1 MAYFDQLPTVF
12 VADSGQEEKVKYKEV
27 KNIFRRVILPEKM
40 AKYATLFNEYYIPD
54 GMRPDMVAQKFYGDP
69 ELDWIILLSNNI
81 TDIYTQWPKRENA
94 LNDYVANIYDDP
106 DSIHHWETMEVKSGD
121 IVIAKG
127 GIEVNESY
135 RGIDIDGNAL
145 AKELS
150 VYPVTNYEHESYLNE
165 KSRLIS
171 IPTSRLVDFYEEQFK
186 DLVDYQPHDEVDDF
200 GRKKTHISLAS
211 AFLDR
216 DAFRRSALSNIQAA
230 ISNTSGNVTFD
241 YGDGNIVQGVVGTT
255 TVTSVVDNTVT
266 TTNTA
271 ATTTTTTTTS
281 TTTSTTTDTSS
292 GSGY

>member
-54 GMRPDMVAQKFYGDP
+54 GMRPDMVAQKFYGDS

-145 AKELS
+145 SKEQS

-230 ISNTSGNVTFD
+230 VSNTSGNVTFD

-271 ATTTTTTTTS
+271 ATTTTTTSS
-281 TTTSTTTDTSS
+281 TTTNTSS

>member
-54 GMRPDMVAQKFYGDP
+54 GMRPDMVAQKFYGDS

-145 AKELS
+145 SKEQS

-186 DLVDYQPHDEVDDF
+186 EIVDYQPHDEVDDF

-230 ISNTSGNVTFD
+230 VSNTSGNVTFD

-271 ATTTTTTTTS
+271 ATTTTTTSSSTTSS
-281 TTTSTTTDTSS
+281 TTTNTSS
-292 GSGY
+292 GYGY

>member
-81 TDIYTQWPKRENA
+81 TDVYTQWPKRESA
-94 LNDYVANIYDDP
+94 LNEYVANIYDDP
-106 DSIHHWETMEVKSGD
+106 DSVHHWETVEVKSGD
-121 IVIAKG
+121 IVIAKS

-135 RGIDIDGNAL
+135 RGIDIDGNT
-145 AKELS
+145 LS
-150 VYPVTNYEHESYLNE
+150 KDQSIYPVSNYEHESYLNE

-230 ISNTSGNVTFD
+230 ISNTSGTVTFD
-241 YGDGNIVQGVVGTT
+241 YGDGNIVQGVAGTT
-255 TVTSVVDNTVT
+255 ATVTVDNTPT
-266 TTNTA
+266 TSTS
-271 ATTTTTTTTS
+271 TTTTTS
-281 TTTSTTTDTSS
+281 STTTNTSS

>member
-81 TDIYTQWPKRENA
+81 TDVYTQWPKRESA
-94 LNDYVANIYDDP
+94 LNEYVANIYDDP
-106 DSIHHWETMEVKSGD
+106 DSVHHWETVEVKSGD
-121 IVIAKG
+121 IVITKS

-145 AKELS
+145 SKDQS
-150 VYPVTNYEHESYLNE
+150 IYPVSNYEHESYLNE

-230 ISNTSGNVTFD
+230 ISNTSGTVTFD
-241 YGDGNIVQGVVGTT
+241 YGDGNIVQGVAGTT
-255 TVTSVVDNTVT
+255 TTTAVVENTVT

-281 TTTSTTTDTSS
+281 STTTNTSS

>member
-54 GMRPDMVAQKFYGDP
+54 GMRPDMVAQKFYGDS

-94 LNDYVANIYDDP
+94 LNEYVANIYDDP

-145 AKELS
+145 SKEQS
-150 VYPVTNYEHESYLNE
+150 IYPVTNYEHESYLNE

-186 DLVDYQPHDEVDDF
+186 EIVDYQPHDEVDDF

-271 ATTTTTTTTS
+271 ATTTTTTTSS
-281 TTTSTTTDTSS
+281 TTNTSS

>member
-54 GMRPDMVAQKFYGDP
+54 GMRPDMVAQKFYGDS

-135 RGIDIDGNAL
+135 RGIDIDGNPL
-145 AKELS
+145 TKEQS

-186 DLVDYQPHDEVDDF
+186 EIVDYQPHDEVDDF

-271 ATTTTTTTTS
+271 ATTTTTT
-281 TTTSTTTDTSS
+281 DTSS

>member
-1 MAYFDQLPTVF
+1 MAYFDQLPTIF

-81 TDIYTQWPKRENA
+81 TDVYTQWPKRENN
-94 LNDYVANIYDDP
+94 LSSFVADIYDDP
-106 DSIHHWETMEVKSGD
+106 DAIHHWETMEVKSGD
-121 IVIAKG
+121 IVIAKAN
-127 GIEVNESY
+127 IEVNESY
-135 RGIDIDGNAL
+135 RGIDIDGNPL
-145 AKELS
+145 TKEQS

-165 KSRLIS
+165 KNRLIS

-186 DLVDYQPHDEVDDF
+186 DIVDYQPHDEVDDF

-230 ISNTSGNVTFD
+230 ISNTTGTVTFD
-241 YGDGNIVQGVVGTT
+241 YGDGNIVQGVAGTT
-255 TVTSVVDNTVT
+255 TVTSIVDNTVT
-266 TTNTA
+266 TT
-271 ATTTTTTTTS
+271 TTS
-281 TTTSTTTDTSS
+281 TT
-292 GSGY
+292 SGY

>member
-54 GMRPDMVAQKFYGDP
+54 GMRPDMVAQKFYGDS

-94 LNDYVANIYDDP
+94 LNEYVANIYDDP

-145 AKELS
+145 SKEQS
-150 VYPVTNYEHESYLNE
+150 IYPVTNYEHESYLNE

-186 DLVDYQPHDEVDDF
+186 DLVDYKPHDEVDDF
-200 GRKKTHISLAS
+200 GRKRTHISLAS

-266 TTNTA
+266 TTTTA
-271 ATTTTTTTTS
+271 ATTTTTT

>member
-81 TDIYTQWPKRENA
+81 TDVYTQWPKRESA
-94 LNDYVANIYDDP
+94 LNEYVANIYDDP
-106 DSIHHWETMEVKSGD
+106 DSVHHWETVEVKSGD
-121 IVIAKG
+121 IVIAKS

-145 AKELS
+145 SKDQS
-150 VYPVTNYEHESYLNE
+150 IYPVSNYEHESYLNE

-230 ISNTSGNVTFD
+230 ISNTSGTVTFD
-241 YGDGNIVQGVVGTT
+241 YGDGNIVQGVAGTT
-255 TVTSVVDNTVT
+255 TTTAVVENTVT

-281 TTTSTTTDTSS
+281 STTTNTSS

>member
-54 GMRPDMVAQKFYGDP
+54 GMRPDMVAQKFYGDS

-94 LNDYVANIYDDP
+94 LNEYVANIYDDP

-145 AKELS
+145 SKEQS
-150 VYPVTNYEHESYLNE
+150 IYPVTNYEHESYLNE

-186 DLVDYQPHDEVDDF
+186 DLVDYKPHDEVDDF
-200 GRKKTHISLAS
+200 GRKRTHISLAS

-271 ATTTTTTTTS
+271 ATTTTTTTSS
-281 TTTSTTTDTSS
+281 TTNTSS

>member
-54 GMRPDMVAQKFYGDP
+54 GMRPDMVAQKFYGDS

-94 LNDYVANIYDDP
+94 LNEYVANIYDDP

-145 AKELS
+145 SKEQS
-150 VYPVTNYEHESYLNE
+150 IYPVTNYEHESYLNE

-186 DLVDYQPHDEVDDF
+186 DLVDYKPHDEVDDF
-200 GRKKTHISLAS
+200 GRKRTHISLAS

-230 ISNTSGNVTFD
+230 VSNTSGNVTFD

-271 ATTTTTTTTS
+271 ATTTTTTTT
-281 TTTSTTTDTSS
+281 TTSTTTDTSS

>member
-54 GMRPDMVAQKFYGDP
+54 GMRPDMVAQKFYGDS

-135 RGIDIDGNAL
+135 RGIDIDGNPL
-145 AKELS
+145 TKEQS

-271 ATTTTTTTTS
+271 ATTTTTT
-281 TTTSTTTDTSS
+281 DTSS

>member
-135 RGIDIDGNAL
+135 RGIDIDGNPL
-145 AKELS
+145 TKEQS

-165 KSRLIS
+165 KNRLIS

-186 DLVDYQPHDEVDDF
+186 EIVDYQPHDEVDDF

-230 ISNTSGNVTFD
+230 ISNTTGTVTFD
-241 YGDGNIVQGVVGTT
+241 YGDGNIVQGVAGTT
-255 TVTSVVDNTVT
+255 TVTSIVDNTVT
-266 TTNTA
+266 TT
-271 ATTTTTTTTS
+271 TTS
-281 TTTSTTTDTSS
+281 TT
-292 GSGY
+292 SGY

>member
-81 TDIYTQWPKRENA
+81 TDVYTQWPKRESA
-94 LNDYVANIYDDP
+94 LNEYVANIYDDP
-106 DSIHHWETMEVKSGD
+106 DSVHHWETVEVKSGD
-121 IVIAKG
+121 IVIAKS

-145 AKELS
+145 SKDQS
-150 VYPVTNYEHESYLNE
+150 IYPVSNYEHESYLNE

-230 ISNTSGNVTFD
+230 ISNTSGTVTFD
-241 YGDGNIVQGVVGTT
+241 YGDGNLVQGVAGTT
-255 TVTSVVDNTVT
+255 ATVTTVDNTPT
-266 TTNTA
+266 TSTSTS
-271 ATTTTTTTTS
+271 TTTTTTS
-281 TTTSTTTDTSS
+281 TTTTSSTTTNTSS

>member
-54 GMRPDMVAQKFYGDP
+54 GMRPDMVAQKFYGDS

-94 LNDYVANIYDDP
+94 LNEYVANIYDDP

-135 RGIDIDGNAL
+135 RGIDINGNTL
-145 AKELS
+145 SKELS

-186 DLVDYQPHDEVDDF
+186 EIVDYQPHDEVDDF

-230 ISNTSGNVTFD
+230 VSNTSGNVTFD

-271 ATTTTTTTTS
+271 ATTTTT
-281 TTTSTTTDTSS
+281 DTSS

>member
-54 GMRPDMVAQKFYGDP
+54 GMRPDMVAQKFYGDS

-94 LNDYVANIYDDP
+94 LNEYVANIYDDP

-145 AKELS
+145 SKEQS
-150 VYPVTNYEHESYLNE
+150 IYPVTNYEHESYLNE

-186 DLVDYQPHDEVDDF
+186 DLVDYKPHDEVDDF
-200 GRKKTHISLAS
+200 GRKRTHISLAS

-271 ATTTTTTTTS
+271 ATTTTTTTT

>member
-94 LNDYVANIYDDP
+94 LNEYVANIYDDP

-135 RGIDIDGNAL
+135 RGIDINGNTL
-145 AKELS
+145 SKELS

-186 DLVDYQPHDEVDDF
+186 EIVDYQPHDEVDDF

-230 ISNTSGNVTFD
+230 VSNTSGNVTFD

-271 ATTTTTTTTS
+271 ATTTTTTTSS
-281 TTTSTTTDTSS
+281 TTNTSS

>member
-81 TDIYTQWPKRENA
+81 TDVYTQWPKRESA
-94 LNDYVANIYDDP
+94 LNEYVANIYDDP
-106 DSIHHWETMEVKSGD
+106 DSVHHWETVEVKSGD
-121 IVIAKG
+121 IVIAKS

-135 RGIDIDGNAL
+135 RGIDIDGNT
-145 AKELS
+145 LS
-150 VYPVTNYEHESYLNE
+150 KDQSIYPVSNYEHESYLNE

-230 ISNTSGNVTFD
+230 ISNTSGTVTFD
-241 YGDGNIVQGVVGTT
+241 YGDGNIVQGVAGTT
-255 TVTSVVDNTVT
+255 TTTAVVENTVT

-281 TTTSTTTDTSS
+281 STTTNTSS

>member
-54 GMRPDMVAQKFYGDP
+54 GMRPDMVAQKFYGDS

-94 LNDYVANIYDDP
+94 LNEYVANIYDDP

-145 AKELS
+145 SKEQS
-150 VYPVTNYEHESYLNE
+150 IYPVTNYEHESYLNE

-186 DLVDYQPHDEVDDF
+186 DLVDYKPHDEVDDF
-200 GRKKTHISLAS
+200 GRKRTHISLAS

-271 ATTTTTTTTS
+271 ATTTTTTTT
-281 TTTSTTTDTSS
+281 TTSTTTDTSS

>member
-1 MAYFDQLPTVF
+1 
-12 VADSGQEEKVKYKEV
+12 
-27 KNIFRRVILPEKM
+27 M

-54 GMRPDMVAQKFYGDP
+54 GMRPDMVAQKFYGDS

-94 LNDYVANIYDDP
+94 LNEYVANIYDDP

-145 AKELS
+145 SKEQS
-150 VYPVTNYEHESYLNE
+150 IYPVTNYEHESYLNE

-186 DLVDYQPHDEVDDF
+186 DLVDYKPHDEVDDF
-200 GRKKTHISLAS
+200 GRKRTHISLAS

-266 TTNTA
+266 TN
-271 ATTTTTTTTS
+271 S
-281 TTTSTTTDTSS
+281 EPLIEIVDQFSDW
-292 GSGY
+292 

>member
-54 GMRPDMVAQKFYGDP
+54 GMRPDMVAQKFYGDS

-94 LNDYVANIYDDP
+94 LNSFVANKYDDP

-145 AKELS
+145 SKEQS
-150 VYPVTNYEHESYLNE
+150 IYPVTNYEHESYLNE

-186 DLVDYQPHDEVDDF
+186 DLVDYKPHDEVDDF
-200 GRKKTHISLAS
+200 GRKRTHISLAS

-271 ATTTTTTTTS
+271 ATTTTTTTT
-281 TTTSTTTDTSS
+281 TSTTTDTSS

>member
-54 GMRPDMVAQKFYGDP
+54 GMRPDMVAQKFYGDS

-145 AKELS
+145 SKEQS

-200 GRKKTHISLAS
+200 GRKRTHISLAS

-230 ISNTSGNVTFD
+230 VSNTSGNVTFD

-271 ATTTTTTTTS
+271 ATTTTTTSS
-281 TTTSTTTDTSS
+281 TTTNTSS

>member
-54 GMRPDMVAQKFYGDP
+54 GMRPDMVAQKFYGDS

-94 LNDYVANIYDDP
+94 LNEYVANIYDDP

-145 AKELS
+145 SKEQS
-150 VYPVTNYEHESYLNE
+150 IYPVTNYDHESYLNE

-171 IPTSRLVDFYEEQFK
+171 IPTSRL
-186 DLVDYQPHDEVDDF
+186 DDF
-200 GRKKTHISLAS
+200 
-211 AFLDR
+211 
-216 DAFRRSALSNIQAA
+216 
-230 ISNTSGNVTFD
+230 
-241 YGDGNIVQGVVGTT
+241 
-255 TVTSVVDNTVT
+255 
-266 TTNTA
+266 
-271 ATTTTTTTTS
+271 
-281 TTTSTTTDTSS
+281 
-292 GSGY
+292 

>member
-54 GMRPDMVAQKFYGDP
+54 GMRPDMVAQKFYGDS

-94 LNDYVANIYDDP
+94 LNEYVANIYDDP

-135 RGIDIDGNAL
+135 RGIDIDGNPL
-145 AKELS
+145 TKEQS

-271 ATTTTTTTTS
+271 ATTTTTTTT
-281 TTTSTTTDTSS
+281 TTDTSS

>member
-54 GMRPDMVAQKFYGDP
+54 GMRPDMVAQKFYGDS

-145 AKELS
+145 SKEQS

-200 GRKKTHISLAS
+200 GRKRTHISLAS

-230 ISNTSGNVTFD
+230 VSNTSGNVTFD

-281 TTTSTTTDTSS
+281 TTTDTSS

>member
-54 GMRPDMVAQKFYGDP
+54 GMRPDMVAQKFYGDS

-106 DSIHHWETMEVKSGD
+106 DSIHHWETIEVKSGD

-135 RGIDIDGNAL
+135 RGIDIDGDAL
-145 AKELS
+145 SKEQS

-186 DLVDYQPHDEVDDF
+186 DLVDYKPHDEVDDF
-200 GRKKTHISLAS
+200 GRKRTHISLAS

-230 ISNTSGNVTFD
+230 VSNTSGNVTFD

-271 ATTTTTTTTS
+271 ATTTTTTTT

>member
-145 AKELS
+145 SKEQS

-200 GRKKTHISLAS
+200 GRKRTHISLAS

-230 ISNTSGNVTFD
+230 VSNTSGNVTFD

-271 ATTTTTTTTS
+271 ATTTTTTSS
-281 TTTSTTTDTSS
+281 TTTNTSS

>member
-54 GMRPDMVAQKFYGDP
+54 GMRPDMVAQKFYGDS

-145 AKELS
+145 SKEQS

-200 GRKKTHISLAS
+200 GRKRTHISLAS

-281 TTTSTTTDTSS
+281 TTTDTSS

>member
-54 GMRPDMVAQKFYGDP
+54 GMRPDMVAQKFYGDS

-94 LNDYVANIYDDP
+94 LNEYVANIYDDP

-145 AKELS
+145 SKEQS
-150 VYPVTNYEHESYLNE
+150 IYPVTNYEHESYLNE

-186 DLVDYQPHDEVDDF
+186 DLVDYKPHDEVDDF
-200 GRKKTHISLAS
+200 GRKRTHISLAS

-271 ATTTTTTTTS
+271 ATTTTTTTT
-281 TTTSTTTDTSS
+281 TSTTTDTSS

>member
-54 GMRPDMVAQKFYGDP
+54 GMRPDMVAQKFYGDS

-94 LNDYVANIYDDP
+94 LNEYVANIYDDP

-145 AKELS
+145 SKEQS
-150 VYPVTNYEHESYLNE
+150 IYPVTNYEHESYLNE
-165 KSRLIS
+165 KSRVIS

-186 DLVDYQPHDEVDDF
+186 DLVDYKPHDAVDDF
-200 GRKKTHISLAS
+200 GSKRTHISLAS

-271 ATTTTTTTTS
+271 ATTTTTTTT
-281 TTTSTTTDTSS
+281 TSTTTDTSS

>member
-94 LNDYVANIYDDP
+94 LNSFVANKYDDP
-106 DSIHHWETMEVKSGD
+106 DSIHHWETMEVKNGD
-121 IVIAKG
+121 IVITKG

-145 AKELS
+145 SKELS

-165 KSRLIS
+165 KSRLIT

-200 GRKKTHISLAS
+200 GRKRTHISLAS

-230 ISNTSGNVTFD
+230 VSNTSGNVTFD
-241 YGDGNIVQGVVGTT
+241 YGDGNIVQGVAGTT
-255 TVTSVVDNTVT
+255 TTTAVVENTVT

-271 ATTTTTTTTS
+271 ATTTTTTTT
-281 TTTSTTTDTSS
+281 TNTTTTDTSS
-292 GSGY
+292 GYGY